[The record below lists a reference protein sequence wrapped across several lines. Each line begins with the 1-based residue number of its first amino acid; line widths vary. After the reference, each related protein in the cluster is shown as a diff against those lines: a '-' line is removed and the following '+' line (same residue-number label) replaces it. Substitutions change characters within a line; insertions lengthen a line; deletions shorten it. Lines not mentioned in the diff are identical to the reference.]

1 MRSQAVRVDAVR
13 AVTTTT
19 ALLAGQTPLRRG
31 WTPNTPESCHYP
43 PVMTNE
49 RFSRH
54 MHIVGTQSDAIVRPL
69 VILGQSEPFVG
80 TQVGVYSYALP
91 SSVVLNCAIQMY

>member
-1 MRSQAVRVDAVR
+1 
-13 AVTTTT
+13 
-19 ALLAGQTPLRRG
+19 
-31 WTPNTPESCHYP
+31 
-43 PVMTNE
+43 
-49 RFSRH
+49 

-69 VILGQSEPFVG
+69 VILGQSEPFAG